1 MLRTKRVQRLQ
12 VLALCV
18 LVSTPLTASGKA
30 PAPRRIEVQGHRG
43 ARALR
48 PENTLEAFRY
58 ALRVGVDTLELD
70 LHVSKDD
77 KLVVIHDGQVSPAR
91 CLTARGRRL
100 KRPLRVRDLTAI
112 QLRLFQ
118 CGRLPHPR
126 FPHQM
131 RSAGHIPLFDEVAK
145 LVLSPAGR
153 GVLLN
158 IETKSVP
165 GRPEL
170 APPPKRF
177 AELVVASLRRHGL
190 LKRSTLQSFDYRTLA
205 AARRLAP
212 RLRIALL
219 TDGQTLDYAHLA
231 SQHFAN
237 IVSPHHEWI
246 TARDVMLLHNL
257 GVRVIP
263 WTANSPA
270 AWQRLVGLGVDGI
283 ITDDPAALLT
293 YLRKR
298 GLHR

>member
-1 MLRTKRVQRLQ
+1 MPRRRKEQQLQ
-12 VLALCV
+12 ALALGA
-18 LVSTPLTASGKA
+18 LLLAPLSALGKA
-30 PAPRRIEVQGHRG
+30 SPPRRVEVQGHRG
-43 ARALR
+43 ARAR
-48 PENTLEAFRY
+48 HPENTMEAFRY
-58 ALRVGVDTLELD
+58 ALRLGVDTLELD

-91 CLTARGRRL
+91 CLDARGQRL
-100 KRPLRVRDLTAI
+100 QRPLLIRETPAAT
-112 QLRLFQ
+112 LRGLQ

-126 FPHQM
+126 FPQQR

-145 LVLSPAGR
+145 LARSTAGR
-153 GVLLN
+153 NVQLN

-165 GRPEL
+165 GRPAL

-190 LKRSTLQSFDYRTLA
+190 LKRTTLQSFDYRTLA
-205 AARRLAP
+205 AARQLAP

-219 TDGQTLDYAHLA
+219 TDGQTLDYARLA
-231 SQHFAN
+231 SRHHAN

-246 TARDVMLLHNL
+246 TATDVRRLHQL

-263 WTANSPA
+263 WTANNLA
-270 AWQRLVGLGVDGI
+270 AWKRLVGLGVDGI

-293 YLRKR
+293 YLRQR